1 MSGLTL
7 EIVEGRGVGRV
18 VVLNESARIGRDPAC
33 DVVLDDELVSRIH
46 LRLTPTAAGA
56 RAEDLDSRNGTFLNG
71 NPLYGAA
78 ELSPGDQLVIGVTVF
93 EVRTPEDVRLR
104 PTAVRERPPALAEPA
119 RNPDYVPPTVG
130 LAPMLDSRT
139 RQLDALLDRNTK
151 RRARTA
157 PLGMLLLV
165 VFAILLFLALR

>member
-1 MSGLTL
+1 
-7 EIVEGRGVGRV
+7 V

-104 PTAVRERPPALAEPA
+104 RTAVRERPPALAEPA